1 MKRIETSKWKFSI
14 VDYKEFDWKVLDDY
28 YKLVP
33 PRKEFKS
40 VPSEETKQKLRKKR
54 KN

>member
-1 MKRIETSKWKFSI
+1 MLYGKIGKLMSS
-14 VDYKEFDWKVLDDY
+14 Y

-40 VPSEETKQKLRKKR
+40 VPSEEIKSKIRKKR
-54 KN
+54 KKK

>member
-1 MKRIETSKWKFSI
+1 MIHRNFKAINT
-14 VDYKEFDWKVLDDY
+14 Y

-40 VPSEETKQKLRKKR
+40 VPSDETKSKLRKKR
-54 KN
+54 KNK